1 MIIGR
6 YRITKKGYVVFGSF
20 GIIIFLLMVLIIKNA
35 FSVNDMDKAN
45 VPNSNQV
52 QGNTQTGSDTGTA
65 SETASSAGS
74 SETAASDATGTEAA
88 SGTEGTGLSVE
99 EKNNIL
105 KSSSSIIYFKPDQ
118 FELDPSYYSVLSEM
132 VKMANRFKEAKLI
145 INGHYNGYP
154 EYPSTEKWLALAQN
168 RADMVEAYF
177 LSQGIN
183 PERIVVNN
191 LGCTVPVNK
200 DESWQELEKNRR
212 VEVYF
217 EAISE

>member
-6 YRITKKGYVVFGSF
+6 YRITKKGYAVFGSF
-20 GIIIFLLMVLIIKNA
+20 GIIIFLLMVLVIKNA
-35 FSVNDMDKAN
+35 FSVTDVDKAI

-52 QGNTQTGSDTGTA
+52 QGNTQ
-65 SETASSAGS
+65 AGS
-74 SETAASDATGTEAA
+74 TAGTTTETSPESNTETAAADATDVEAA
-88 SGTEGTGLSVE
+88 AGTPGEGMSVE
-99 EKNNIL
+99 EKNKIL
-105 KSSSSIIYFKPDQ
+105 AASSSTVYFKPDQ
-118 FELDPSYYSVLSEM
+118 FDLDPSYYNALDEM
-132 VKMANRFKEAKLI
+132 VNLSKRFKEATLI

-154 EYPSTEKWLALAQN
+154 EYQTSEKWLSLAQN

-183 PERIVVNN
+183 PERIVVKN

-217 EAISE
+217 EGLSK